1 MGIPGYYVFN
11 AALGITLFG
20 ASTGTIVPFFLLVHG

>member
-20 ASTGTIVPFFLLVHG
+20 ASTGTIVSFILCAHS

>member
-20 ASTGTIVPFFLLVHG
+20 ASTGTIVTILLRAHS